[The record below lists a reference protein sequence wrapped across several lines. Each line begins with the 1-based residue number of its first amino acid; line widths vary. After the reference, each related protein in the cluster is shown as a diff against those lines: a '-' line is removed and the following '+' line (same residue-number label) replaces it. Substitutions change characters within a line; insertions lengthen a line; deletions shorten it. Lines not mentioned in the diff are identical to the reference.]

1 MAGITNKSEVAR
13 IFETMEYGPAP
24 ESDGPA
30 QKWLEARGY
39 LFFSYIFSSFKI
51 PRINLNGVD

>member
-39 LFFSYIFSSFKI
+39 LFFPTFFEF
-51 PRINLNGVD
+51 